1 MSAGAAPTYLAF
13 DIGGTKVASGF
24 VTLPANANAGAD
36 GRPEV
41 TARCEI
47 PTEAARGGVL
57 RFLCRRFSQ
66 LMIDVC
72 NNQL

>member
-47 PTEAARGGVL
+47 PTERGPEEPHRCL
-57 RFLCRRFSQ
+57 RRPPA
-66 LMIDVC
+66 
-72 NNQL
+72 

>member
-36 GRPEV
+36 GRPVALESL
-41 TARCEI
+41 TI
-47 PTEAARGGVL
+47 
-57 RFLCRRFSQ
+57 
-66 LMIDVC
+66 
-72 NNQL
+72 